1 MVDNNDKRLK
11 QKITDFF
18 YWIAN
23 ANIKDSETI
32 NRVINLEKRFFYT
45 QFEQLDYLI
54 ENNKMTKADYLYSDI
69 HQTYNVCPIQI
80 DEVEERLQKYD
91 EEFTPKKEKTFK
103 DGVYAR

>member
-1 MVDNNDKRLK
+1 MVDNNDKKLK

-23 ANIKDSETI
+23 ADIKDSETI
-32 NRVINLEKRFFYT
+32 NRVINLEKRFFDA

-69 HQTYNVCPIQI
+69 HQIYNVSPIQI

-91 EEFTPKKEKTFK
+91 EEFTPKKEKTFR